1 MGKFKL
7 KEADKTKI
15 SEAVK
20 KAESKTSGEIA
31 TAFVKESYDY
41 AIYELIFAV
50 IISFFYFVIMM
61 FFTSNIENWLQ
72 SRFWDYTPHYLV
84 AFYGFST
91 FLIGTIF
98 YFLANISVIDRIIV
112 PKKILKQKVQER
124 ALRHF
129 VESGVYNTRD
139 RTGILIFI
147 SLMEHQVILLADSGI
162 DEKIEQKQWQQMVDH
177 IIAGIKSGK
186 IADHLC
192 KSITD
197 CGILLEQY
205 FPIKEDD
212 TNELANEIEELEK

>member
-1 MGKFKL
+1 
-7 KEADKTKI
+7 
-15 SEAVK
+15 
-20 KAESKTSGEIA
+20 
-31 TAFVKESYDY
+31 
-41 AIYELIFAV
+41 
-50 IISFFYFVIMM
+50 
-61 FFTSNIENWLQ
+61 
-72 SRFWDYTPHYLV
+72 
-84 AFYGFST
+84 
-91 FLIGTIF
+91 
-98 YFLANISVIDRIIV
+98 
-112 PKKILKQKVQER
+112 
-124 ALRHF
+124 

>member
-1 MGKFKL
+1 MTKFKL
-7 KEADKTKI
+7 NESDKNQI
-15 SEAVK
+15 AAAVK

-31 TAFVKESYDY
+31 TAFIKESYDY
-41 AIYELIFAV
+41 AIFELIFAV

-72 SRFWDYTPHYLV
+72 SRFWDYTPHYLI

-91 FLIGTIF
+91 FLVGTIF
-98 YFLANISVIDRIIV
+98 YFLANISAIDRLIV
-112 PKKILKQKVQER
+112 SKKILNQKVQER

-162 DEKIEQKQWQQMVDH
+162 NEKIEQKQWQQMVDH
-177 IIAGIKSGK
+177 IISGVK
-186 IADHLC
+186 NGEIANNLC
-192 KSITD
+192 KSIED
-197 CGILLEQY
+197 CGELLTKH
-205 FPIKEDD
+205 FPIKTDD
-212 TNELANEIEELEK
+212 TNELSNEIKELEK